1 MSSPPCCR
9 RCAFASA
16 FSRHF
21 LAIAAISGVIVFST
35 LSSRA
40 SMTSRSSRRFWMKD
54 ASADRTPAGPSPPA
68 ASWPFF
74 TADRSA
80 TIWPPDS
87 ALMLRFRGTL
97 RTGPSSP
104 RYSRTSAL
112 VRCTPPPGSCCLSSR
127 AVSFRPS
134 FISRSK
140 IFASRST
147 ASISSAVA
155 TCRALA
161 AASSRTRCFLR
172 MNGFAM
178 TKGATVEKLLPWR
191 PVSA

>member
-1 MSSPPCCR
+1 
-9 RCAFASA
+9 
-16 FSRHF
+16 

-140 IFASRST
+140 IFASRSA

>member
-1 MSSPPCCR
+1 
-9 RCAFASA
+9 
-16 FSRHF
+16 
-21 LAIAAISGVIVFST
+21 
-35 LSSRA
+35 
-40 SMTSRSSRRFWMKD
+40 
-54 ASADRTPAGPSPPA
+54 
-68 ASWPFF
+68 
-74 TADRSA
+74 
-80 TIWPPDS
+80 
-87 ALMLRFRGTL
+87 
-97 RTGPSSP
+97 
-104 RYSRTSAL
+104 
-112 VRCTPPPGSCCLSSR
+112 LSSR

-140 IFASRST
+140 IFASRSA